1 MARMWPVA
9 INSGGESVCG
19 FMGYSERQIASL
31 FARSE
36 VPFCGLW
43 VELRTQRSGSKSQKP
58 FASATQVGV
67 LIGGW
72 LEGLW
77 IYALT
82 QGHVISEV
90 PQSRVRIQVS
100 YWIFVRIE
108 PSQQLLN
115 TRFSKTLQD
124 SDALM
129 HRGFEG
135 TVGI

>member
-1 MARMWPVA
+1 LMGSVHLRSKWTPVRSVHFARMALIYGDVQTA
-9 INSGGESVCG
+9 IGV
-19 FMGYSERQIASL
+19 RL
-31 FARSE
+31 R
-36 VPFCGLW
+36 LW
-43 VELRTQRSGSKSQKP
+43 VELRKQRSGSKSQKP